1 MIALALL
8 LAFAHVEGDGVRL
21 EFDER
26 MRSRVVATFAGE
38 TVLGTVLRVRD
49 APHRLWRGGWFR
61 APGSRGGRR

>member
-21 EFDER
+21 EVDAR

-38 TVLGTVLRVRD
+38 TVLGPISESETSSPRPAR
-49 APHRLWRGGWFR
+49 
-61 APGSRGGRR
+61 